1 MCIKYDEFFSRNKAW
16 AEQISKANPDF
27 FQQLSKH
34 HEPDYLWLGC
44 SDSRVP
50 VNEML
55 GILPGEIF
63 VHRNIANQASETD
76 LSFRAVLDYAIKQ
89 LNIKHILVVG
99 HYACGGVTAAL
110 NGNRN
115 GIVDFWV
122 QDIIKLVSHKQNGL
136 EESMNEE
143 EWHDYICEQNVIQQV
158 NKINQIPLVQEAK
171 AASGLSV
178 AGWIYN
184 IRNGLLYDI
193 TPN

>member
-1 MCIKYDEFFSRNKAW
+1 MCIKYNEFFSRNKTW
-16 AEQISKANPDF
+16 AAQVSKANPGF
-27 FQQLSKH
+27 FQQLSKN

-63 VHRNIANQASETD
+63 VHRNIANQANETD
-76 LSFRAVLDYAIKQ
+76 LSFRAVLEYAIKQ

-99 HYACGGVTAAL
+99 HYACGGVTAAI
-110 NGNRN
+110 NGDRN

-122 QDIIKLVSHKQNGL
+122 QDILKLVSHKHNDIK
-136 EESMNEE
+136 ENMSEE
-143 EWHDYICEQNVIQQV
+143 EWHDYICEQNVIKQV
-158 NKINQIPLVQEAK
+158 NNINQIPLVKEAK
-171 AASGLSV
+171 EKSGLSV

>member
-1 MCIKYDEFFSRNKAW
+1 MCIKYNEFFSRNKTW
-16 AEQISKANPDF
+16 AEQVSRANPDF
-27 FQQLSKH
+27 FKQLSKH
-34 HEPDYLWLGC
+34 HKPDYLWLGC

-76 LSFRAVLDYAIKQ
+76 LSFRAVLEYAIKQ

-122 QDIIKLVSHKQNGL
+122 QDIIKLVSNKQSGL
-136 EESMNEE
+136 QEMMSEE

-158 NKINQIPLVQEAK
+158 NNINQIPLVKEAK
-171 AASGLSV
+171 EKSGLSV

-184 IRNGLLYDI
+184 IRNGRLFDI